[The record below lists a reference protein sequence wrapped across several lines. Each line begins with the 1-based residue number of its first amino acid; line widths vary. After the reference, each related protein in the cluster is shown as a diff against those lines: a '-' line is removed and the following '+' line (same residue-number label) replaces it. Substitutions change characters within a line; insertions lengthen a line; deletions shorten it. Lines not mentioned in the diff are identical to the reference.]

1 MPDPIDSYTGR
12 STTAIVSAS
21 GGSKAVLGVLGLGS
35 TQGEGKRTALS
46 SPAVQP
52 RISATAVNA
61 TGGTM
66 TQLIESLIEACRT
79 GTMDVRERAAAALHS
94 LAGQAKENAETI
106 GGKGLEQLITLLD
119 VGSPDAQAHA
129 AAALG
134 AVTRF
139 SKEHQVRTHARMRLS
154 SYECFYYFLTH
165 THSLSL
171 SPLASLPCAALGR
184 QARRCRLPHLPTE
197 GRGRG
202 SGAVRRSDCSDLN
215 T

>member
-12 STTAIVSAS
+12 ASTAIVSAG

-154 SYECFYYFLTH
+154 ALDSFLLFSDAH
-165 THSLSL
+165 TLSV
-171 SPLASLPCAALGR
+171 SLASRLSALR
-184 QARRCRLPHLPTE
+184 SSRSP
-197 GRGRG
+197 G
-202 SGAVRRSDCSDLN
+202 SAVSPPSPAY
-215 T
+215 